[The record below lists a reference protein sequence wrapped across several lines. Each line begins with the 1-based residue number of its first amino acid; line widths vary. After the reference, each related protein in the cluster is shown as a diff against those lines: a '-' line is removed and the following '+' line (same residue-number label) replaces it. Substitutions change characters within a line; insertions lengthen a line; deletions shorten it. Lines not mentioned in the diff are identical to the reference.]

1 MAKFDYVALDSR
13 GQESRGVLDAAS
25 TNEAVAALR
34 KSGYF
39 PTSVTEAGKGGGVAV
54 AAVAVKAAGK
64 GSGAT
69 AVAAVAVA
77 PKAKAKAKGQGS
89 TLFKKTKV
97 DGKLLMVFTR
107 QLATL
112 IDAGLPL
119 LKSLDVLGK
128 QEKDPVLKNIITT
141 IAEGV
146 QGGSTFSETL
156 GSHPKAFNRLYVN
169 MVKAGELGGVL
180 EIVLNRLAEFQEKAQ
195 KLRNK
200 VKSAMTYPV
209 IVLSIAMLILVFL
222 LAFIVPKFKQ
232 IFSDLLGPGKPLPA
246 LTEFIMNLS
255 ANIVSN
261 WYIVL
266 GLIIA
271 LTIGWKVFSSSPKGR
286 VMLDKLALKLPL
298 FGDLTRK
305 SSISRFSRT
314 LGTLVTS
321 GVPILQALIITRE
334 TAGNSVIADAV
345 TKVHDAVKEGESIV
359 TPLEA
364 CGVFPPMVISMV
376 DVGEETG
383 QLPDMLLKVADVF
396 DDEVDNTVD
405 ALTSLL
411 EPLMIVFLAVV
422 VGTIVIALFL
432 PMVDLL
438 KNMGNQTG
446 G

>member
-13 GQESRGVLDAAS
+13 GQETRGVIDASS
-25 TNEAVAALR
+25 TNEAVASLR

-39 PTSVTEAGKGGGVAV
+39 PTSVTEAGKGGG
-54 AAVAVKAAGK
+54 
-64 GSGAT
+64 
-69 AVAAVAVA
+69 AAVAVA
-77 PKAKAKAKGQGS
+77 QVVVKGSGGGAAPAGAAAPKSKGKVKAQAKGVK
-89 TLFKKTKV
+89 LFEKTTV
-97 DGKLLMVFTR
+97 DGKVLMIFTR

-128 QEKDPVLKNIITT
+128 QEKDPVLKKIIGS

-156 GSHPKAFNRLYVN
+156 GSHPKVFNRLYMN

-222 LAFIVPKFKQ
+222 LAFIVPKFKE
-232 IFSDLLGPGKPLPA
+232 IFSDLLGPNKPLPA
-246 LTEFIMNLS
+246 LTEVIMNLS
-255 ANIVSN
+255 ANIVAN

-266 GLIIA
+266 GAVVSLV
-271 LTIGWKVFSSSPKGR
+271 IGWKVFSSSAKGR
-286 VMLDKLALKLPL
+286 VILDQLSLKIPL

-321 GVPILQALIITRE
+321 GVPILQALTITKE

-345 TKVHDAVKEGESIV
+345 VKVHDAVKEGESIV
-359 TPLEA
+359 TPMEA

-411 EPLMIVFLAVV
+411 EPLMIVFLAVI

>member
-1 MAKFDYVALDSR
+1 MAKFDYVALDSS
-13 GQESRGVLDAAS
+13 GQESRGVLDASS
-25 TNEAVAALR
+25 TNDAVALLR

-39 PTSVTEAGKGGGVAV
+39 PTSVTAAGKGGGGAAV
-54 AAVAVKAAGK
+54 AAVAVKATG
-64 GSGAT
+64 GAT
-69 AVAAVAVA
+69 AVAAAV
-77 PKAKAKAKGQGS
+77 PKGKAKAKGGEIK
-89 TLFKKTKV
+89 LFAKTTV
-97 DGKLLMVFTR
+97 DGKVLMIFTR

-119 LKSLDVLGK
+119 LRSLDVLGK
-128 QEKDPVLKNIITT
+128 QEKDPVLKKIISS
-141 IAEGV
+141 ISEGV

-156 GSHPKAFNRLYVN
+156 GGHPKVFNRLYIN

-222 LAFIVPKFKQ
+222 LAFIVPKFKE
-232 IFSDLLGPGKPLPA
+232 IFSDLLGPNKPLPA
-246 LTEFIMNLS
+246 LTEVIMNLS
-255 ANIVSN
+255 ANIVAN
-261 WYIVL
+261 WYIVISV
-266 GLIIA
+266 IIA
-271 LTIGWKVFSSSPKGR
+271 LVIGWKAFSSSPKGQ
-286 VMLDKLALKLPL
+286 VILDKLALKLPL
-298 FGDLTRK
+298 FGDLTSK

-321 GVPILQALIITRE
+321 GVPILQALLITRE

-438 KNMGNQTG
+438 KNMGNQTAG
-446 G
+446 